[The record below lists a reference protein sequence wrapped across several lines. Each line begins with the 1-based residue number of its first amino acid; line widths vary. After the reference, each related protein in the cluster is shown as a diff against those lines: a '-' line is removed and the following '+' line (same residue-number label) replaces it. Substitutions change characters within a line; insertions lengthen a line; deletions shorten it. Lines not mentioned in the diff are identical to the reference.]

1 MSIIATNESKGS
13 NYTIVPQGAHV
24 ARCYQMIELGT
35 IKGEFQGEIKE
46 HKKVRLSWELPN
58 ELKEFKQ
65 GEGEK
70 PLVISKDFSLSMHEK
85 ANLRKSLEGWRG
97 KSFTENEAKRFDVTV
112 LLGKPCMINII
123 HTEKDSKIY
132 ANISSISALP
142 KGFECP
148 PQVNDNFLLSYDNFN
163 FQQFETLPEFI
174 KEKMKETPEFK
185 NLMNLENNYISQSI
199 NENEGNQPF

>member
-1 MSIIATNESKGS
+1 MSIIATNESKG
-13 NYTIVPQGAHV
+13 NNFTIVPQGSHV

-35 IKGEFQGEIKE
+35 IKGEFQGETKE

-97 KSFTENEAKRFDVTV
+97 KSFTENEAKSFDVTV

-123 HTEKDSKIY
+123 HTEKEGKIY
-132 ANISSISALP
+132 ANISSISAMP

-148 PQVNDNFLLSYDNFN
+148 TPINDNFLLSYDNFN

-185 NLMNLENNYISQSI
+185 NLMNLENNHISQSI